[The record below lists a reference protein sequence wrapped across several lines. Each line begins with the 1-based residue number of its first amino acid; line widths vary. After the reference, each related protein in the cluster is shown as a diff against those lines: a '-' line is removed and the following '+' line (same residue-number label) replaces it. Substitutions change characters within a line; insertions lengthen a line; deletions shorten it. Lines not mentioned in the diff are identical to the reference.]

1 MTNKITKIPPLRGTP
16 QEQAE
21 ALRKH
26 VNRMADEIL
35 CLLEE
40 KDREIRKLRR
50 EVERN
55 G

>member
-16 QEQAE
+16 QEQIE
-21 ALRKH
+21 ALRKD

-35 CLLEE
+35 SLLEE
-40 KDREIRKLRR
+40 RDREIKRLRQ
-50 EVERN
+50 EVEEN